1 MEAGQLF
8 DLIQTT
14 IQAELDKDENKHVYV
29 EREMRGTYPTLIVR
43 VLASERKRKPKAGA
57 MVLSSVPKPQK
68 AAESVPEAVS

>member
-1 MEAGQLF
+1 MMEAGKLF

-14 IQAELDKDENKHVYV
+14 IQAELDKDENQHVYV

-57 MVLSSVPKPQK
+57 IILSSQK